1 MMVAAVGGGGTRYV
15 PVPVVERSVPATR
28 SRPTKLPPNPPMDL
42 YEIEA
47 GKRYRRHVA
56 RVLGGGT
63 ADRFG
68 PPAAPTTRMGIAI
81 AAGQRMAQAHEAH
94 AIAVARKLHLR

>member
-56 RVLGGGT
+56 RSLGGKP
-63 ADRFG
+63 DRFG
-68 PPAAPTTRMGIAI
+68 PPDPPRTRLGIA
-81 AAGQRMAQAHEAH
+81 ADAGLRMRRVVEQH
-94 AIAVARKLHLR
+94 AFAVGRRLGLR